1 MLCEKTTM
9 TTHPVIVTTV
19 RESSPKFFA
28 LSYVPA
34 VAPAYWEE
42 VREFVEDVVTA
53 VRGST
58 PYSDTD
64 LALSVGRLAL
74 WCWQDAGLDLDTELV
89 FHRTIIDRF
98 SRAGLPSF
106 NEAARGNIRSQ
117 LLRVA
122 EALLDPALAPR
133 RLTPMRAADPS
144 RPYLDREVIAL
155 QAWANSQSTQARR
168 DNAGVLLALGLG
180 AGLSASEIG
189 NLYVRDF
196 YVHDA
201 GVDVRITGQRTRQ
214 VPVLDYW
221 TGVLRERVTQ
231 LAGDRFA
238 FREGHT
244 SNYDNLISN
253 FVSRS
258 RSEGILPQTQRMRA
272 TWLVHHLQNGVPAAQ
287 LLHASGVESLDAL
300 SRYMRFVAE
309 AVDGSDVALM
319 RR

>member
-1 MLCEKTTM
+1 MGG
-9 TTHPVIVTTV
+9 
-19 RESSPKFFA
+19 SSSDFFE
-28 LSYVPA
+28 LNYVPT

-42 VREFVEDVVTA
+42 VREFVEDVVGR

-74 WCWQDAGLDLDTELV
+74 WCWQDAGLDLDAELV
-89 FHRTIIDRF
+89 FHRAIIDRF
-98 SRAGLPSF
+98 SRAGLPAF

-122 EALLDPALAPR
+122 EAVLDPALVPR

-144 RPYLDREVIAL
+144 RPYLEREVIAL
-155 QAWANSQSTQARR
+155 QAWANSQSTEARR
-168 DNAGVLLALGLG
+168 DNANVLLALGLG

-189 NLYVRDF
+189 NLNVRDLCA
-196 YVHDA
+196 HDA
-201 GVDVRITGQRTRQ
+201 GVDVEILGPRARQ

-221 TGVLRERVTQ
+221 TGVLRERIAQ
-231 LAGDRFA
+231 LPGDRFA

-258 RSEGILPQTQRMRA
+258 RSEGVLPQTQRMRA
-272 TWLVHHLQNGVPAAQ
+272 TWVVHHLQNGVPLAQ
-287 LLHASGVESLDAL
+287 LLRASGVESLDAL
-300 SRYMRFVAE
+300 NRYMRFVANDGYGS
-309 AVDGSDVALM
+309 DGSLL